1 MTLKRQTVSLLDAS
15 KPLLIADGLIPTTA
29 IAERLLREAYGDV
42 EVVVAQGL
50 SGVNTRNRPVFISR
64 VCHPR
69 FAWFVDYFARNS
81 IPYVYLLDDNFFELT
96 AEYDA
101 FNASFFGHPAAHE
114 TLEQFLL
121 AAEAVWLMSRPLES
135 YLQARLPSI
144 KTQFVEAPVDIDLF
158 DRCASVTRDLRE
170 SPDTFVVG
178 YPTTRRPNVAAL
190 VSEVVRRSRE
200 LWGDEVAFEFIGWC
214 PDEVANHPGVK
225 VFSLVADYESFLRLM
240 FSRRWDV
247 AIAPLG
253 NSAFENAKTSLK
265 FREYGAA
272 RIPGVYSDCP
282 LFASCI
288 DNGVNGLLASGE
300 PDDWVS
306 QLERLKNSK
315 ALRGEI
321 VSAAR
326 GQVEARHSQSHI
338 AARLREAFSNIWG
351 KSL

>member
-1 MTLKRQTVSLLDAS
+1 
-15 KPLLIADGLIPTTA
+15 LIADGLIPTTA
-29 IAERLLREAYGDV
+29 IAERLLRDAYGDI

-50 SGVNTRNRPVFISR
+50 SGVSLGGRQVFVSR

-69 FAWFVDYFARNS
+69 FDWFVDYFARNR

-101 FNASFFGHPAAHE
+101 FNASFFAHPAVHK
-114 TLEQFLL
+114 TLERFLL
-121 AAEAVWLMSRPLES
+121 SANAVWVMSRPLER

-144 KTQFVEAPVDIDLF
+144 KTRFLEAPVDIELF
-158 DRCASVTRDLRE
+158 DRCARTTNDKRKDH
-170 SPDTFVVG
+170 DAFVVG
-178 YPTTRRPNVAAL
+178 YPTTRRPNVAGL
-190 VSEVVRRSRE
+190 VSDVVRRSSE
-200 LWGDEVAFEFIGWC
+200 LWGSEIKFEFIGWC
-214 PDEVANHPGVK
+214 PEEITNHPCVE
-225 VFSLVADYESFLRLM
+225 VFPLVADYESYLRLM
-240 FSRRWDV
+240 FSRRWDA

-288 DNGVNGLLASGE
+288 DAGVNGLLARDIPE
-300 PDDWVS
+300 DWIAK
-306 QLERLKNSK
+306 LGLLKNSE

-321 VSAAR
+321 VSVAR
-326 GQVEARHSQSHI
+326 GHVEARHAQSRI
-338 AARLREAFSNIWG
+338 AGELRGAFSNIWG
-351 KSL
+351 LPL